1 MGKVKFF
8 GVIWITKRC
17 QKRNFYGRVKFSRI
31 VIYHYVFIFS
41 LYFRF
46 GASINPLEQL
56 RLQNLG
62 FGTSPLSASLSP
74 PESGIKMIEKLS
86 SSDLEALLL
95 RKRAEEVLKKQ
106 QEEEAARLKLQE
118 DEAARQVGKL
128 KVTIF
133 NPCLGK
139 GSKKKK
145 KLMD

>member
-1 MGKVKFF
+1 
-8 GVIWITKRC
+8 
-17 QKRNFYGRVKFSRI
+17 
-31 VIYHYVFIFS
+31 
-41 LYFRF
+41 
-46 GASINPLEQL
+46 
-56 RLQNLG
+56 
-62 FGTSPLSASLSP
+62 
-74 PESGIKMIEKLS
+74 MIEKMS

-145 KLMD
+145 KLEFSRFGLTHPPHPCNREKSGKKLCF